1 MVDFSTYSQEEK
13 FNNLYLS
20 EEIFDEELKDSNKIL
35 VRTPNP
41 QKPISDIVLSFDGQ
55 NLFDKETSQ
64 FGYYFNLESLL
75 ESFEE
80 EQDKNILIIAITS
93 NQKRQ
98 VQYNPYPRGNSQ
110 VCLNHLKKIH
120 NEFIPAAIEHFNLNI
135 SNAKRH
141 VLGASMGGLMALKF
155 SIINPEF
162 TNVICLSPAFWY
174 GFPGILKDI
183 PKIGGNTFIHLYT
196 GKKEGHIFGDKVGN
210 IFPSEWKLDFSTND
224 NFYLS
229 GVNAIELKLNENN
242 ISHEYFIDEDGL
254 HNEEHWRKNLIKY
267 FQNNQ

>member
-1 MVDFSTYSQEEK
+1 MVDFSIYSQEEK

-35 VRTPNP
+35 VRIPNL
-41 QKPISDIVLSFDGQ
+41 QKPISDVMVSFDGQ

-64 FGYYFNLESLL
+64 FGFYFNLENLIK
-75 ESFEE
+75 SFEVK
-80 EQDKNILIIAITS
+80 QDKNILIIAITS
-93 NQKRQ
+93 NEKRQ
-98 VQYNPYPRGNSQ
+98 TQYNPYPRGNSK
-110 VCLNHLKKIH
+110 VCFKHLKKIH
-120 NEFIPAAIEHFNLNI
+120 SKFIPAVIENFNLNTT
-135 SNAKRH
+135 NAKRH

-183 PKIGGNTFIHLYT
+183 PNIRENTFIHLYT
-196 GKKEGHIFGDKVGN
+196 GKKEGHIFGDKVSN

-229 GVNAIELKLNENN
+229 GVNAIELKLSENN
-242 ISHEYFIDEDGL
+242 ISHEYFVEEDGL
-254 HNEEHWRKNLIKY
+254 HNEEYWRKNLITY
-267 FQNNQ
+267 FQNN

>member
-1 MVDFSTYSQEEK
+1 MVDFSIYSQEEK

-35 VRTPNP
+35 VRIPNL
-41 QKPISDIVLSFDGQ
+41 QQPISDVMVSFDGQ
-55 NLFDKETSQ
+55 NLFDKATSQ
-64 FGYYFNLESLL
+64 FGFYFNLENLIK
-75 ESFEE
+75 SFEKK
-80 EQDKNILIIAITS
+80 QDKNILIIAITS
-93 NQKRQ
+93 NEKRQ
-98 VQYNPYPRGNSQ
+98 TQYNPYPRGNSK
-110 VCLNHLKKIH
+110 VCFKHLKKIH
-120 NEFIPAAIEHFNLNI
+120 SKFIPAVIENFNLNTT
-135 SNAKRH
+135 NAKRH

-183 PKIGGNTFIHLYT
+183 PNIRENTFIHLYT
-196 GKKEGHIFGDKVGN
+196 GKKEGHIFGDKVSN

-229 GVNAIELKLNENN
+229 GVNAIELKLSENN
-242 ISHEYFIDEDGL
+242 ISHEYFVEEDGL
-254 HNEEHWRKNLIKY
+254 HNEEYWRKNLITY
-267 FQNNQ
+267 FQNN

>member
-1 MVDFSTYSQEEK
+1 VVDFSIYSQEEK

-35 VRTPNP
+35 VRIPNL
-41 QKPISDIVLSFDGQ
+41 QKPISDVMVSFDGQ

-64 FGYYFNLESLL
+64 FGSYFNLENPIK
-75 ESFEE
+75 SFEE
-80 EQDKNILIIAITS
+80 KQDKNILIIAITS
-93 NQKRQ
+93 NEKRQ
-98 VQYNPYPRGNSQ
+98 TQYNPYPRGNSK
-110 VCLNHLKKIH
+110 VCFKHLKKIH
-120 NEFIPAAIEHFNLNI
+120 SEFIPAVIENFNLNTT
-135 SNAKRH
+135 NAKRH

-162 TNVICLSPAFWY
+162 RNVICLSPAFWY

-183 PKIGGNTFIHLYT
+183 PNIRENTFIHLYT
-196 GKKEGHIFGDKVGN
+196 GKKEGHIFRDKVRN

-229 GVNAIELKLNENN
+229 GVNAIELKLSENN
-242 ISHEYFIDEDGL
+242 ISHEYFVEEDGL
-254 HNEEHWRKNLIKY
+254 HNEEYWRKNLITY
-267 FQNNQ
+267 FQNN

>member
-229 GVNAIELKLNENN
+229 GVNAIELKLSENN
-242 ISHEYFIDEDGL
+242 ISHEYFVEEDGL
-254 HNEEHWRKNLIKY
+254 HNEEYWRKNLITY
-267 FQNNQ
+267 FQNN

>member
-1 MVDFSTYSQEEK
+1 MVDFSIYSQEEK

-35 VRTPNP
+35 VRIPNL
-41 QKPISDIVLSFDGQ
+41 QKPISDVMVSFDGQ

-64 FGYYFNLESLL
+64 FGFYFNLENLIK
-75 ESFEE
+75 SFEE
-80 EQDKNILIIAITS
+80 KQDKNILIIAITS
-93 NQKRQ
+93 NEKRQ
-98 VQYNPYPRGNSQ
+98 TQYNPYPRGNSK
-110 VCLNHLKKIH
+110 VCFKHLKKIYS
-120 NEFIPAAIEHFNLNI
+120 EFIPAVIENFNLNTT
-135 SNAKRH
+135 NAKRH

-183 PKIGGNTFIHLYT
+183 PNIGENTFIHLYT
-196 GKKEGHIFGDKVGN
+196 GKKEGHIFGDKVRN

-229 GVNAIELKLNENN
+229 GVNAIELKLRENN
-242 ISHEYFIDEDGL
+242 ISHEYFVEEDGL
-254 HNEEHWRKNLIKY
+254 HNEEYWRKNLITY
-267 FQNNQ
+267 FQNN

>member
-1 MVDFSTYSQEEK
+1 MVDFSIYSQEEK

-35 VRTPNP
+35 VRIPNL
-41 QKPISDIVLSFDGQ
+41 QKPISDVMVSFDGQ

-64 FGYYFNLESLL
+64 FGFYFNLENLIK
-75 ESFEE
+75 SFEE
-80 EQDKNILIIAITS
+80 KQDKNILIIAITS
-93 NQKRQ
+93 NEKRQ
-98 VQYNPYPRGNSQ
+98 TQYNPYPRGNSK
-110 VCLNHLKKIH
+110 VCFKHLKKIH
-120 NEFIPAAIEHFNLNI
+120 SECIPAVIENFNLNTT
-135 SNAKRH
+135 NAKRH

-183 PKIGGNTFIHLYT
+183 QNIGENTFIHLYT
-196 GKKEGHIFGDKVGN
+196 GKKEGHIFGDKVSN

-229 GVNAIELKLNENN
+229 GVNAIELKLSENN
-242 ISHEYFIDEDGL
+242 ISHEYFVEEDGL
-254 HNEEHWRKNLIKY
+254 HNEEYWRKNLITY
-267 FQNNQ
+267 FQNN